1 MSDAK
6 QVFKIGYANNRARAV
21 DACRSAPHDWTVTIA
36 PPSKTRDQEER
47 YHAMIGDVCKQCT
60 HLNKVF
66 DAETWKRLL
75 IDQFK
80 RDTLKEPECCAEYW
94 RQHSISVIPSLDGA
108 AVVILGEQSRRFPK
122 KVASVFVEWLY
133 AYGAERE
140 VKWSDPTQPP
150 VEAYQ

>member
-1 MSDAK
+1 MSTTQTFTLPHGGYKAALAIQRAQDGSI
-6 QVFKIGYANNRARAV
+6 VKIL
-21 DACRSAPHDWTVTIA
+21 

-47 YHAMIGDVCKQCT
+47 YHAMIGDVTKQCT
-60 HLNKVF
+60 HLNRVF

-94 RQHSISVIPSLDGA
+94 RSHSISVIPSLDGA

-122 KVASVFVEWLY
+122 AVASAFVEWLY
-133 AYGAERE
+133 AYGAERD

-150 VEAYQ
+150 VEAYA